1 MISTQLGIKQ
11 EFIRFGVQVYAMI
24 IIDHDGNLSVV
35 VILITTVEVAIS
47 NWWRAEQGCNSRPLQ
62 NPANLSVAPLSP
74 P

>member
-1 MISTQLGIKQ
+1 M
-11 EFIRFGVQVYAMI
+11 YAMI

-62 NPANLSVAPLSP
+62 NPANLSVAPPSP